1 MPPRVRRGASLQGFS
16 PLPCSGI
23 SIPPNSNRSG
33 VFLNHISTRNVRG
46 DVFGGVT
53 AAVVALPMALA
64 FRVASGAG
72 AAAGLWGAVII
83 GLVASLFGGT
93 PTLISEP
100 TGPMTVVFTA
110 VILSFTSQIPDKGT
124 ALAMAFT
131 VVVLAGVFQILFGFF
146 RLGRYITMMPY
157 TVISG
162 FMSGIGVILV
172 ILQLAPFL
180 GQSSPPGGVIGTLG
194 ALPELAAGVQPLE
207 LALAVITLLILWF
220 TPEQLKRFCPPQ
232 LLALVVGTVLSLT
245 LFGDIELRRIP
256 EFTAEFPSFNPPTF
270 SGEQIRLMVVNGA
283 VLGMLGCIDALL
295 TSVVAD
301 SLTRTEHDSNKELI
315 GQGLGNVM
323 SGLFGGLPGAGA
335 TMGTV
340 VNIQAGGR
348 SALSGI
354 VRALILMLVILLAA
368 PLASQIPL
376 AVLAGIALKVGFDII
391 DWSFLQRAHHLSIK
405 AACIT
410 YGVIA
415 LTVLVDLIWAVFIG
429 VFVANVLTI
438 ERMTALQ
445 ARGVKTISTT
455 DDDVE
460 LPEDQQALLDQAAGR
475 LLLFQL
481 TGPMIFGVAKTIS
494 REHNAIED
502 CEAVLFDLTEVSH
515 LGVTASLA
523 LENAIKE
530 AVEVGRSVYLVVMNG
545 STRNRLEKLKLL
557 ELLPDNHVS
566 EDREE
571 ILRRAVG
578 ELPVLQEV

>member
-1 MPPRVRRGASLQGFS
+1 
-16 PLPCSGI
+16 
-23 SIPPNSNRSG
+23 
-33 VFLNHISTRNVRG
+33 VFLNHISTRNIKG

-64 FRVASGAG
+64 FGVASGAG

-131 VVVLAGVFQILFGFF
+131 TVVLAGVFQILFGFF

-180 GQSSPPGGVIGTLG
+180 GQSSPSGGVVGTLT
-194 ALPELAAGVQPLE
+194 ALPELLANIQPME
-207 LALAVITLLILWF
+207 LTLAVVTLLILWF
-220 TPEQLKRFCPPQ
+220 TPEQVKRYVPPQ
-232 LLALVVGTVLSLT
+232 LLALVIGTGLSLT
-245 LFGDIELRRIP
+245 VLGDLELRRIP
-256 EFTAEFPSFNPPTF
+256 EFSAQFPTF
-270 SGEQIRLMVVNGA
+270 QMPNFSGGQIRVMVVNGA

-354 VRALILMLVILLAA
+354 VRALILMLVILLFAGV
-368 PLASQIPL
+368 ASAIPL

-460 LPEDQQALLDQAAGR
+460 LPQDQQALLDQAAGR

-530 AVEVGRSVYLVVMNG
+530 AVEVGRAVYLVVMNG
-545 STRNRLEKLKLL
+545 ATRNRLEKLKLL
-557 ELLPDNHVS
+557 ELLPEDHVS
-566 EDREE
+566 EDREA